1 MNCRRLFTES
11 VRSAR
16 TRRNVGFT
24 LVELLV
30 VIAIIGVLVGLLM
43 PAVQMAR
50 ESARRTS
57 CQNNLKQ
64 ISLACTNHMQ
74 QHQHFPSGGWGKNWT
89 GDPNFSPG
97 HAQPGGWIF
106 AILPYMEL
114 NSIYDLGKG
123 VDMDKE
129 PDDKTQ
135 LRTLLTEQRESSVA
149 LFYCPS
155 RRYPDVYPATYPM
168 VVNANASAAV
178 AKTDYAGNGGTV
190 PTGMVPREF
199 ESDGPPLTFTQNGS
213 LIRCEIDRYQRIKWG
228 VDPIAGPATAPIT
241 HTDAWLR
248 ANFNGI
254 IGERSEITVQDVFD
268 GVSNTLLVAEKYVQ
282 SQLSE
287 KGTDPG
293 DDNAMYQ
300 GNERNVIRWTS
311 EVPLADTAVGVE
323 STRFGSIH
331 SAVFHAALC
340 DGSVQAIDY
349 SVDPDV
355 FAKMGNRR
363 DSRTP

>member
-16 TRRNVGFT
+16 TRRSVGFT

-64 ISLACTNHMQ
+64 IALACTNHMQ

-89 GDPNFSPG
+89 GNPNFTPG
-97 HAQPGGWIF
+97 RTQPGGWIF
-106 AILPYMEL
+106 TILPYMEQL
-114 NSIYDLGKG
+114 SIYDLGKG
-123 VDMDKE
+123 LKNVGDTNVE
-129 PDDKTQ
+129 AQ
-135 LRTLLTEQRESSVA
+135 LRASLTEQRESSIP

-155 RRYPDVYPATYPM
+155 RRYPDVYPATYAT
-168 VVNANASAAV
+168 VVNANPSAAV
-178 AKTDYAGNGGTV
+178 AKTDYAANGGTV
-190 PTGMVPREF
+190 PPGMVLREF
-199 ESDGPPLTFTQNGS
+199 ESDGPPLTFTQNGP
-213 LIRCEIDRYQRIKWG
+213 IHCETDRYQKIQWG

>member
-64 ISLACTNHMQ
+64 IALACTNHMQ

-123 VDMDKE
+123 VDMDK
-129 PDDKTQ
+129 DDQDKL
-135 LRTLLTEQRESSVA
+135 LRRPLLTEQRESSVA

-155 RRYPDVYPATYPM
+155 RRYPDVYPATYPT
-168 VVNANASAAV
+168 VLNANASAVV
-178 AKTDYAGNGGTV
+178 AKTDYAANGGTV
-190 PTGMVPREF
+190 II
-199 ESDGPPLTFTQNGS
+199 ESDGPPITCETRYNDRAYQVNPDNVPGCEWSNTTTFLKT
-213 LIRCEIDRYQRIKWG
+213 
-228 VDPIAGPATAPIT
+228 
-241 HTDAWLR
+241 
-248 ANFNGI
+248 NFNGI

-355 FAKMGNRR
+355 FDKMGNRR
-363 DSRTP
+363 DSRNP